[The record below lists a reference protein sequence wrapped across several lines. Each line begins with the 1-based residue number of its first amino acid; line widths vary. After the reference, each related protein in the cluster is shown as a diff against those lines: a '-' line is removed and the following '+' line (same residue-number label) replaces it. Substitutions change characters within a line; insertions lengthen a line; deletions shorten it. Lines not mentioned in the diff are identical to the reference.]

1 MFLRTRRGA
10 GMLRRE
16 KHVTFRSISFGALI
30 APLLLVMTTTADA
43 SAVCERLNA
52 RLASLPKIVASNANL
67 RDYTGAISRQ
77 NLDLRQARSD
87 LRRMGCSTGSV
98 IIVGGPNEEACGSL
112 EAEISQMEM
121 DLQTLK
127 ARRQSLVTGSDS
139 DISRRRIMAAL
150 DVNRCFDED
159 QQDDVINAAVEEPE
173 THRNI
178 LRDLPPIGEGYP
190 DLRGD
195 GDFTTPDDGFGPSAN
210 YPGSLRTMCVRTC
223 DGAFFPISSNASPAD
238 FQRDAEACQRR
249 CPGAETALYYH
260 ALATE
265 ETDQMVSAATGEPY
279 ADLPSAFAYKT
290 RDLSQ
295 PGQCGCSLAG
305 RTTTQQSTP
314 DNGKGVIE
322 VRTRKKA
329 DPAEVKSTIA
339 DRPYDPKDSKV
350 RVVGPSFLPSQ
361 ETSIDLRH
369 PTGPGY
375 QQQQTN

>member
-1 MFLRTRRGA
+1 
-10 GMLRRE
+10 
-16 KHVTFRSISFGALI
+16 
-30 APLLLVMTTTADA
+30 MTATADA

-87 LRRMGCSTGSV
+87 LRRMGCSSDSV
-98 IIVGGPNEEACGSL
+98 LIVGGPNEGACESL
-112 EAEISQMEM
+112 AGEISQMEM

-127 ARRQSLVTGSDS
+127 ARRQTLVTGSGS
-139 DISRRRIMAAL
+139 EIARRRILAAL
-150 DVNRCFDED
+150 DVNRCFEEQDE
-159 QQDDVINAAVEEPE
+159 VVSAAVEEPE

-178 LRDLPPIGEGYP
+178 LKDLPPIGEDYL
-190 DLRGD
+190 DMRD
-195 GDFTTPDDGFGPSAN
+195 SNDVSDFTTPDDGFAPSDD
-210 YPGSLRTMCVRTC
+210 YPGSLRTLCVRTC
-223 DGAFFPISSNASPAD
+223 DGAFFPISSDASPAD
-238 FQRDAEACQRR
+238 FPRDAEACQRR
-249 CPGAETALYYH
+249 CPGTETALYYH

-290 RDLSQ
+290 RDLSE
-295 PGQCGCSLAG
+295 PGQCGCSPVG
-305 RTTTQQSTP
+305 RTATQQSTP
-314 DNGKGVIE
+314 HNGKGVIE
-322 VRTRKKA
+322 FRTSKKA
-329 DPAEVKSTIA
+329 APAEVKSVIA
-339 DRPYDPKDSKV
+339 DRPYNPQDSKV

-369 PTGPGY
+369 PAGPGY